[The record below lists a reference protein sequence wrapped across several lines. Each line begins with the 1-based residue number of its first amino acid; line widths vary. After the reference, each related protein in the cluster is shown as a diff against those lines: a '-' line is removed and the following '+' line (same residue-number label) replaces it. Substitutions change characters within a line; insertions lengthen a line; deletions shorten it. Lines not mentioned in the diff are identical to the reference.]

1 MNVNYENTNLKR
13 EKKEK
18 KRTIHRFAQWNHTG
32 ETVPKQFQDSWVA
45 LLKVLT
51 NIPILIIMLT
61 IILILPF
68 SILIILPLNNL
79 ITILIPHSRIL
90 DIAYQELL
98 PYKSCNIVDIGA
110 HGGDTTLPLALVAR
124 FP

>member
-1 MNVNYENTNLKR
+1 MKTLKLKKG
-13 EKKEK
+13 KKET

-61 IILILPF
+61 IILIL
-68 SILIILPLNNL
+68 L

-110 HGGDTTLPLALVAR
+110 HGGDTTLPLAVVAR